1 MKSKNPT
8 KTEIVFADLERLFKS
23 IYNQDNQGP
32 IKQRMIR
39 SKHTGRREGEPA
51 VRKHVQLFGV

>member
-8 KTEIVFADLERLFKS
+8 KTEIVFADLERLFES
-23 IYNQDNQGP
+23 IYNQGP

-39 SKHTGRREGEPA
+39 SKHTEGEP
-51 VRKHVQLFGV
+51 KHVQRLEERPK